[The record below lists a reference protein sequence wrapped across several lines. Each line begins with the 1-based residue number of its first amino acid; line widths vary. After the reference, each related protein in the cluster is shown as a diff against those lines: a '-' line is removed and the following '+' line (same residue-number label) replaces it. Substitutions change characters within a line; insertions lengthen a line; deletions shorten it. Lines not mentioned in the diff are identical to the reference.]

1 MRPGSLVRRQRSI
14 HRSLRAAAAAMSA
27 SGAAESQH
35 GSAGAGAPRLFGLG
49 LGVLLLSVP
58 MAGLPLAELQAL
70 NRELGRL
77 CSDPPREAL
86 VVCRLHARLVRAL

>member
-1 MRPGSLVRRQRSI
+1 MASRPLLSI
-14 HRSLRAAAAAMSA
+14 
-27 SGAAESQH
+27 
-35 GSAGAGAPRLFGLG
+35 GLG
-49 LGVLLLSVP
+49 ALLLSTP

-77 CSDPPREAL
+77 CNDPPREAL